1 MNLFK
6 TLASM
11 ISFGFDGWHN
21 ATATFTGECM
31 DLGHEDKDVNLILKL
46 ETADPSKGVS
56 SLVYQVTYEAYGRE
70 IKAWYHFPNGEDP
83 DPKELAEKT
92 MEIRFLEK
100 DPHLFEKV

>member
-31 DLGHEDKDVNLILKL
+31 DLGHEDKDLNLMLKTITILIM
-46 ETADPSKGVS
+46 E
-56 SLVYQVTYEAYGRE
+56 
-70 IKAWYHFPNGEDP
+70 FPR
-83 DPKELAEKT
+83 T
-92 MEIRFLEK
+92 IW
-100 DPHLFEKV
+100 